1 MRPIYGATVRMCGR
15 IASPEMLPSVGL
27 LPHVICSPPVFGGG
41 GHEADQHGDTGRV
54 DSGGGG
60 AVCPVHSNG
69 SGAHSGSEFGALTG
83 LHRKHAMRLLRG
95 GRHGERSGRRLGR
108 RVYDDAV
115 REALVMLWEASDRV
129 CGKRLR
135 PLMPILVE

>member
-1 MRPIYGATVRMCGR
+1 MWSWSISGPIPASTACALPRDSKVGRR

-60 AVCPVHSNG
+60 AVCPVHSKG
-69 SGAHSGSEFGALTG
+69 SGAL
-83 LHRKHAMRLLRG
+83 
-95 GRHGERSGRRLGR
+95 SGRVWG
-108 RVYDDAV
+108 VDGP
-115 REALVMLWEASDRV
+115 ASQACD
-129 CGKRLR
+129 
-135 PLMPILVE
+135 